1 MIAPASTAFSL
12 VSLEPSP
19 RFLGLPAAERNRRV
33 ARRAGALDHPVAGI
47 PSLVIPAEAA
57 VTPALFPILQ
67 TLSLASGPWR
77 IVWQPDRPPIFWQS
91 QDTGRPPQELVIREP
106 AVLDVATPAA
116 RRQSAWRLLRA
127 SGKPQDGWLSRH
139 VHRRVS
145 RVFSY
150 AFMQL
155 GLSANVATFLTLLV
169 GIFAA
174 YMMAQ
179 TSHLT
184 MIVGGFLFW
193 FASIA
198 DGVDGEIA
206 RVTLSESPFGEQ
218 LDTGVDQLTHLSGL
232 VGALIGC
239 WRQGI
244 GMAGVAMAI
253 VVVVGVP
260 VVLLWA
266 MAMVRRARGTGQFF
280 VPTKP
285 IETAVF
291 KAAAE
296 TGALPLRAAA
306 AVFVLFRREAFSFS
320 FFVLS
325 LVTAQRIAIP
335 ALIAAGLVVVIV
347 TLVGYRSVLDK
358 ALRANLGR

>member
-1 MIAPASTAFSL
+1 MIATPPATFFLDSQ
-12 VSLEPSP
+12 EPSP
-19 RFLGLPAAERNRRV
+19 RFLGLATADRNRRV
-33 ARRAGALDHPVAGI
+33 ARRAGAADRPAAGVPTLI
-47 PSLVIPAEAA
+47 VPAEAA
-57 VTPALFPILQ
+57 ITPPLFAIVQ
-67 TLSLASGPWR
+67 KLSLADGPWR
-77 IVWQPDRPPIFWQS
+77 IVWHTDRPPLRWQIGS
-91 QDTGRPPQELVIREP
+91 DQRSSREFVLREP
-106 AVLDVATPAA
+106 VVLDVATASA
-116 RRQSAWRLLRA
+116 RFHSAWQLLQA

-145 RVFSY
+145 RLFSY
-150 AFMQL
+150 LFMQL
-155 GLSANVATFLTLLV
+155 GLSANVATFLTFLV
-169 GIFAA
+169 GVFAA

-179 TSHLT
+179 TSHPT
-184 MIVGGFLFW
+184 MIAGGFLFW

-206 RVTLSESPFGEQ
+206 RVTLSESAFGEQ

-244 GMAGVAMAI
+244 GVAGIAMAS
-253 VVVVGVP
+253 VVVVGTP

-266 MAMVRRARGTGQFF
+266 MAMVRRARGTSQFF

-291 KAAAE
+291 RAARE
-296 TGALPLRAAA
+296 SGAPPLRIAA

-325 LVTAQRIAIP
+325 LVTGQRIAIP

-347 TLVGYRSVLDK
+347 TLAGYRSALDN
-358 ALRANLGR
+358 ALRADLSR